1 MGFCMVSFVL
11 RVKKITDEDKT
22 LNKVYGKL
30 DSKITC
36 LMIKVYK
43 GSLGLIKT
51 DLEIHVWKIVFS
63 VFNTRFISFSLL
75 DKKQYMFA
83 K

>member
-1 MGFCMVSFVL
+1 
-11 RVKKITDEDKT
+11 
-22 LNKVYGKL
+22 
-30 DSKITC
+30 
-36 LMIKVYK
+36 MIKVYK